1 MLNAPFTA
9 TFDQHHEVEFIR
21 QHIYI
26 LFRKPAEFIVG
37 GGGGG
42 KGGEGGGGKE
52 TVLITYHTWRRLFW
66 RHFLKTSIF
75 FLVDDIKL
83 VLRHA

>member
-26 LFRKPAEFIVG
+26 LFRKPAEFIV
-37 GGGGG
+37 
-42 KGGEGGGGKE
+42 GGGKE

>member
-37 GGGGG
+37 GGGGE
-42 KGGEGGGGKE
+42 EGGGGGGGE
-52 TVLITYHTWRRLFW
+52 GNSSYYLSHLASSLLAAL
-66 RHFLKTSIF
+66 LKNF
-75 FLVDDIKL
+75 DLL
-83 VLRHA
+83 LG

>member
-37 GGGGG
+37 GGGE
-42 KGGEGGGGKE
+42 EGGGGGGGE
-52 TVLITYHTWRRLFW
+52 GNSSYYLSHLASSLLAAL
-66 RHFLKTSIF
+66 LKNF
-75 FLVDDIKL
+75 DLL
-83 VLRHA
+83 LG

>member
-37 GGGGG
+37 NSSYY
-42 KGGEGGGGKE
+42 
-52 TVLITYHTWRRLFW
+52 LSHLASSLLAAL
-66 RHFLKTSIF
+66 LKNF
-75 FLVDDIKL
+75 DLL
-83 VLRHA
+83 LG